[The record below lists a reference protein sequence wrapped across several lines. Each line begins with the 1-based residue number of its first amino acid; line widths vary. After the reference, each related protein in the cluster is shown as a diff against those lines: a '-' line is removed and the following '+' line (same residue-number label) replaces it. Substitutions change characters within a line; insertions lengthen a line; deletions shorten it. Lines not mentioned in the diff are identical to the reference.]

1 LKYKHC
7 IPFTI
12 AAVWAV
18 SSCLGADTIE
28 FNRDIRPILSDH
40 CYTCHGPD
48 QSNRKTKL
56 RFDTE
61 DGAKQ
66 DLGGHFAIVPRD
78 PAKSEMVARISA
90 GKSPRRM
97 PPAYAGPA
105 LSDHDIDLIRR
116 WIAKGAE
123 WQKHWS
129 LIPPRRPETP
139 QVSDA
144 AWVRSPIDAFV
155 LARLDRE
162 GLKPSPEADKTTLLR
177 RITLDLTGLPP
188 TPAELNAFLADA
200 SPKAY
205 EKVVDR
211 LLASPRY
218 GEKMAYRWLDLA
230 RYADTNGYQTD
241 GERYM
246 WRWRDWVIDAFNGN
260 MPFNEFTIEQLAGDM
275 LPNATLDQRIASGFN
290 RNHRGNGEGGIVPE
304 EYAVEYVVDRVD
316 TAASVWIGLTVGCA
330 RCHDHKYDP
339 IKQKE
344 FYSLYAYF
352 DNIPE
357 RGNAEK
363 YGNSPPVI
371 KAPTAEQQTKL
382 AALDRQIETA
392 EQTFTAA
399 ERKTV
404 HDERKWQKRID
415 ASAQWFPPRQL
426 AAWFSLD
433 AAPAAPAKIEGSV
446 TFAPGRIGGAAQF
459 DGHSFVNAGD
469 TAEFGFLDKFSISA
483 WVNASAP
490 NGAIVGRGKDL
501 PESTGYNLVLSNGHV
516 QFDLVLRW
524 LDDSL
529 RVETED
535 TLPLNGWHHIAAT
548 YDGSRYADGVKI
560 YIDGVACKLKINFD
574 GLNQDF
580 RTKEPLRIGGGA
592 GPENRFHGS
601 IDEVRLYKTNLPSA
615 SVALLATPQ
624 SLRELA
630 AVPPDRRTAAQR
642 DKMHLAWLDSWSPEP
657 VRASWSAL
665 EQAHEE
671 RDKFYDSIQTV
682 MVMQELPGVRE
693 THLLIRGS
701 YDRPGPKVERGVPA
715 ILPPL
720 PAGAPNNR
728 LGLAKWLVDPA
739 NPLTAR
745 VTVNRFW
752 QSYFG
757 TGIVK
762 TVEDFGSQG
771 EWPSHPELLD
781 WLATEFIRT
790 GWNIKA
796 MQKTIVM
803 SATYRQSS
811 TAPEGLLVRDPENR
825 LLARGPRVR
834 LAAEEVRDQA
844 LAASGLLVEK
854 IGGPSV
860 KPYQPAGLW
869 KELSGG
875 ADYQQDHGAA
885 EYRRSLYTFW
895 KRAAPPPMMMNFDS
909 AGREMCT
916 VGETRTNTPLQA
928 LDLMNDRIF
937 VEAARVLA
945 ARMMREG
952 GADASDRIAYGFR
965 LVTTRKPS
973 EKELGVLT
981 HGYEYYR
988 TRFEAD
994 AAGALKLVSEGDAPR
1009 DPALDIT
1016 QLAAYTNIASL
1027 ILNLDEVVT
1036 KQ

>member
-1 LKYKHC
+1 MYSSSL
-7 IPFTI
+7 FL
-12 AAVWAV
+12 AALLAV
-18 SSCLGADTIE
+18 NTCLAADTVE

-48 QSNRKTKL
+48 QANRKTKL

-66 DLGGHFAIVPRD
+66 DLGGRFAIVPGD
-78 PAKSEMVARISA
+78 PAKSEMVSRISA
-90 GKSPRRM
+90 GNSPRRM
-97 PPAYAGPA
+97 PPAYASAA
-105 LSDHDIDLIRR
+105 LSDHDIGLIRE
-116 WIAKGAE
+116 WIAQGAK

-139 QVSDA
+139 HVSNP
-144 AWVRSPIDAFV
+144 AWIRNPIDAFV

-162 GLKPSPEADKTTLLR
+162 GLKPSPEADKATLIR
-177 RITLDLTGLPP
+177 RVTLDLTGLPP
-188 TPAELNAFLADA
+188 SPAEIDAFLADK
-200 SPKAY
+200 SPNAY

-246 WRWRDWVIDAFNGN
+246 WRWRDWVVDAFNHN

-316 TAASVWIGLTVGCA
+316 TTSTVWMGLTVGCA

-339 IKQKE
+339 IKQKD

-363 YGNSPPVI
+363 YGNSPPII
-371 KAPTAEQQTKL
+371 KAPTAEQQTKV
-382 AALDRQIETA
+382 ASLDHGIKTA

-404 HDERKWQKRID
+404 RDERKWESHIG
-415 ASAQWFPPRQL
+415 SEIQWFPPRQL
-426 AAWFSLD
+426 AASYSLD
-433 AAPAAPAKIEGSV
+433 TAPAAPVKIEGNV
-446 TFAPGRIGGAAQF
+446 AFAPGRIGAAAQF

-469 TAEFGFLDKFSISA
+469 IAEFGFLDKFTISA

-501 PESTGYNLVLSNGHV
+501 AESSGYNLVLSNGHV
-516 QFDLVLRW
+516 QLDLVQRW

-535 TLPLNGWHHIAAT
+535 ALPLNSWHHVAAT
-548 YDGSRYADGVKI
+548 YDGSRFAEGVKI
-560 YIDGVACKLKINFD
+560 YIDGVPRKLKINLD

-601 IDEVRLYKTNLPSA
+601 IDEVRVYKSDLPPA
-615 SVALLATPQ
+615 TIAVLATPEP
-624 SLRELA
+624 LRELA
-630 AVPPDRRTAAQR
+630 AIRPAQRTPAQR
-642 DKMHLAWLDSWSPEP
+642 DKLHLAWLDAFSPEP
-657 VRASWSAL
+657 VRESWATL
-665 EQAHEE
+665 QQAHED

-682 MVMQELPGVRE
+682 MVMQELPGQRE

-701 YDRPGPKVERGVPA
+701 YDRPGPKVERGVPG

-728 LGLAKWLVDPA
+728 LGLAQWLVDPG

-745 VTVNRFW
+745 VTVNRYW

-781 WLATEFIRT
+781 WLATEFMRT

-796 MQKTIVM
+796 IQKTIVM

-811 TAPEGLLVRDPENR
+811 EASAELVARDPENR
-825 LLARGPRVR
+825 LLARGPRFR
-834 LAAEEVRDQA
+834 LPAEEVRDQS
-844 LAASGLLVEK
+844 LAVSGLLVEQ

-875 ADYQQDHGAA
+875 ADYQQDHGPA

-895 KRAAPPPMMMNFDS
+895 KRAAPPPMMMNFDA
-909 AGREMCT
+909 AGREMCAARA
-916 VGETRTNTPLQA
+916 TRTNTPLQA

-937 VEAARVLA
+937 VEASRVLA

-952 GADASDRIAYGFR
+952 GTTEADRIAYGFR
-965 LVTTRKPS
+965 LVTARKPS

-981 HGYEYYR
+981 RGYDYYR
-988 TRFEAD
+988 SRFEAD
-994 AAGALKLVSEGDAPR
+994 SAGALKLASEGDAPR
-1009 DPALDIT
+1009 DPSLDAT
-1016 QLAAYTNIASL
+1016 QLAAYTNVASL
-1027 ILNLDEVVT
+1027 ILNLDEAVT

>member
-1 LKYKHC
+1 MKYLYS
-7 IPFTI
+7 ISLFI
-12 AAVWAV
+12 ASLLAVPV
-18 SSCLGADTIE
+18 CLAADSVE
-28 FNRDIRPILSDH
+28 FNRDIRPIFSDH

-66 DLGGHFAIVPRD
+66 DLGGRFAIVPGD
-78 PAKSEMVARISA
+78 TAKSEILSRISA
-90 GKSPRRM
+90 GNSPRRM
-97 PPAYAGPA
+97 PPAYASPA
-105 LSDHDIDLIRR
+105 LSDHDIDLIRQ
-116 WIAKGAE
+116 WIAQGAKWE
-123 WQKHWS
+123 KHWS

-139 QVSDA
+139 HMSNPG
-144 AWVRSPIDAFV
+144 WVRNPIDAFV

-162 GLKPSPEADKTTLLR
+162 GLKPSPEADKATLIR
-177 RITLDLTGLPP
+177 RVTLDLTGIPP
-188 TPAELNAFLADA
+188 TPAEVDAFLADN
-200 SPKAY
+200 SPGAY

-246 WRWRDWVIDAFNGN
+246 WRWRDWVINAFNRN

-316 TAASVWIGLTVGCA
+316 TTAAVWMGLTVGCA

-339 IKQKE
+339 IKQKD

-363 YGNSPPVI
+363 YGNSPPII
-371 KAPTAEQQTKL
+371 KAPTPEQQTKL
-382 AALDRQIETA
+382 AGLDRDIKTA

-399 ERKTV
+399 ERKSIRN
-404 HDERKWQKRID
+404 ERTWEKHVEEQ
-415 ASAQWFPPRQL
+415 AQWFPPRQL
-426 AAWFSLD
+426 AA
-433 AAPAAPAKIEGSV
+433 
-446 TFAPGRIGGAAQF
+446 TFTPGRTAQF
-459 DGHSFVNAGD
+459 DGKFFINAGD
-469 TAEFGFLDKFSISA
+469 KAEFGFLDRFTVSA

-501 PESTGYNLVLSNGHV
+501 PESTGYNLLLSNGHV
-516 QFDLVLRW
+516 QFDLVQRW

-535 TLPLNGWHHIAAT
+535 TLPLNGWHHVAAT
-548 YDGSRYADGVKI
+548 YDGSRFADGVKI
-560 YIDGVACKLKINFD
+560 YIDGVPRKLKINLD

-592 GPENRFHGS
+592 GPENRFHGA
-601 IDEVRLYKTNLPSA
+601 IDEVRLYKTDLPPA
-615 SVALLATPQ
+615 SVAVLATPE
-624 SLRELA
+624 SLHDLA
-630 AVPPDRRTAAQR
+630 AIRPAQRTPAQR
-642 DKMHLAWLDSWSPEP
+642 DKLHLDWLDAYSPEP
-657 VRASWSAL
+657 VRTSWAAL
-665 EQAHEE
+665 QQAHED

-682 MVMQELPGVRE
+682 MVMQELPGERE

-701 YDRPGPKVERGVPA
+701 YDRPGAKVERGVPA

-720 PAGAPNNR
+720 PPGAPNNR
-728 LGLAKWLVDPA
+728 LGLAKWMVDPG

-771 EWPSHPELLD
+771 EWPSNPELLD
-781 WLATEFIRT
+781 WLATEFMRT
-790 GWNIKA
+790 GWDIKA

-811 TAPEGLLVRDPENR
+811 VASAELVARDPENR
-825 LLARGPRVR
+825 LLARGPRFR

-844 LAASGLLVEK
+844 LAVSGLLVEK
-854 IGGPSV
+854 LGGPSV

-875 ADYQQDHGAA
+875 ADYQQDHGPA

-916 VGETRTNTPLQA
+916 ARATRTNTPLQA

-945 ARMMREG
+945 QRMMREG
-952 GADASDRIAYGFR
+952 GSAEPDRIAYGFR
-965 LVTTRKPS
+965 LVTSRKPS
-973 EKELGVLT
+973 EKELGLLARS
-981 HGYEYYR
+981 YDYYR

-994 AAGALKLVSEGDAPR
+994 SAGAQKLVSEGDAPR
-1009 DPALDIT
+1009 DPSLDVT
-1016 QLAAYTNIASL
+1016 QLAAYTNVASL
-1027 ILNLDEVVT
+1027 MLNLDEAVT

>member
-1 LKYKHC
+1 MKYLYSTPLFLVALLAVPAC
-7 IPFTI
+7 T
-12 AAVWAV
+12 AADSV
-18 SSCLGADTIE
+18 E

-48 QSNRKTKL
+48 QANRKTKL

-66 DLGGHFAIVPRD
+66 DLGGRFAIVPGD
-78 PAKSEMVARISA
+78 PAKSEMLSRISA
-90 GKSPRRM
+90 GNSPRRM
-97 PPAYAGPA
+97 PPAYASPA

-116 WIAKGAE
+116 WITQGAKWE
-123 WQKHWS
+123 KHWS
-129 LIPPRRPETP
+129 LIPPRRPDSP
-139 QVSDA
+139 QVSNP
-144 AWVRSPIDAFV
+144 AWVRNPIDAFV

-162 GLKPSPEADKTTLLR
+162 GLKPSPEADKATLIR
-177 RITLDLTGLPP
+177 RVTFDLTGLPP
-188 TPAELNAFLADA
+188 TPAEIDAFLADN
-200 SPKAY
+200 SPTAY

-241 GERYM
+241 GERFM
-246 WRWRDWVIDAFNGN
+246 WRWRDWVINAFNRN

-290 RNHRGNGEGGIVPE
+290 RNHRGNGEGGIVPA

-316 TAASVWIGLTVGCA
+316 TTSTVWMGLTVGCA

-339 IKQKE
+339 IKQKD

-371 KAPTAEQQTKL
+371 KAPTTDQQTKL
-382 AALDRQIETA
+382 SALDSEIKKA
-392 EQTFTAA
+392 EQTFSAA
-399 ERKTV
+399 QRKSV
-404 HDERKWQKRID
+404 RDEQKWEKHID
-415 ASAQWFPPRQL
+415 AAAQWFPPRQL
-426 AAWFSLD
+426 AASD
-433 AAPAAPAKIEGSV
+433 S
-446 TFAPGRIGGAAQF
+446 PGRTAQF
-459 DGHSFVNAGD
+459 DGKFFITVGD
-469 TAEFGFLDKFSISA
+469 KAEFGFLDKFTVSA

-501 PESTGYNLVLSNGHV
+501 PEATGYNLLLSNGHV
-516 QFDLVLRW
+516 QFDLVQRW
-524 LDDSL
+524 LDDGL
-529 RVETED
+529 RVETEES
-535 TLPLNGWHHIAAT
+535 LPLNTWHHVAAT
-548 YDGSRYADGVKI
+548 YDGSRLADGVKI
-560 YIDGVACKLKINFD
+560 YIDGAAQKLKINLD
-574 GLNQDF
+574 AMNQDF
-580 RTKEPLRIGGGA
+580 RTKEPLRIGSGA
-592 GPENRFHGS
+592 GPDNRFHGA
-601 IDEVRLYKTNLPSA
+601 IDEVRLYKTDLPPA
-615 SVALLATPQ
+615 TIAVLATPEP
-624 SLRELA
+624 LRDLA
-630 AVPPDRRTAAQR
+630 AIRPAKRTPAQR
-642 DKMHLAWLDSWSPEP
+642 DKLHLAWLDSYSPEP
-657 VRASWSAL
+657 VRSSWAAL
-665 EQAHEE
+665 QQAHED

-682 MVMQELPGVRE
+682 MVMQELPGQRE

-701 YDRPGPKVERGVPA
+701 YDRPGPKVERAVPA

-728 LGLAKWLVDPA
+728 LGLAQWIVDPG

-745 VTVNRFW
+745 VTVNRYW

-811 TAPEGLLVRDPENR
+811 AASAELVARDPENR
-825 LLARGPRVR
+825 LLARGPRFR
-834 LAAEEVRDQA
+834 LSAQEVRDQA
-844 LAASGLLVEK
+844 LAVSGLLVEK

-875 ADYQQDHGAA
+875 ADYQQDHGPA

-909 AGREMCT
+909 SGREMCMAR
-916 VGETRTNTPLQA
+916 ETRTNTPLQA
-928 LDLMNDRIF
+928 LDLMNDRTF
-937 VEAARVLA
+937 VEASRVLA

-952 GADASDRIAYGFR
+952 GIPYGFR
-965 LVTTRKPS
+965 LVTGRKPS
-973 EKELGVLT
+973 EKELAVLMR
-981 HGYEYYR
+981 GYDYYR

-994 AAGALKLVSEGDAPR
+994 PAAALKLVSEGDAPR
-1009 DPALDIT
+1009 DPSLDVP

-1027 ILNLDEVVT
+1027 MLNLDEAVT